1 MTVISLKSAQVREG
15 LTLPYAEA
23 GYPGGTPVVFVHG
36 LGDSWWAFEPLLRR
50 LPAALRGYA
59 PTQRGHGD
67 ADRPPEGYTP
77 EDYAADL
84 VAFLDAVD
92 IDRAVLVASSS
103 GGVAARM
110 VAGSHPDR
118 ISGLVLIG
126 VPGTLEDKPA
136 VTGMREAVEGLS
148 DPVPREFAEEFG
160 SGAVDRPVAR
170 GLVETMIDENLKVPA
185 YVWQET
191 LRGLLDTDL
200 RATLAGILVPT
211 LVIWGDQDDLLPR
224 GDQQTILDA
233 IHGSRLIAYE
243 GAGHDVHWEQPD
255 RVVADLA
262 AFAAHLEHPAD
273 PGTS

>member
-1 MTVISLKSAQVREG
+1 MTVISLKSAVVREG

-50 LPAALRGYA
+50 LPAALHGYA

-92 IDRAVLVASSS
+92 LDRALLVASSS
-103 GGVAARM
+103 GGVHARM
-110 VAGSHPDR
+110 VAGGYPDR

-126 VPGTLEDKPA
+126 VPGTLADKPA
-136 VTGMREAVEGLS
+136 MTGIREAVEGLS
-148 DPVPREFAEEFG
+148 DPVPREFVKDFI
-160 SGAVDRPVAR
+160 SGVVDRPVAR
-170 GLVETMIDENLKVPA
+170 GLVETMIEESLKVPA
-185 YVWQET
+185 FVWKET
-191 LRGLLDTDL
+191 LCGLLDTDL

-211 LVIWGDQDDLLPR
+211 RVIWGDQDDLLPR
-224 GDQQTILDA
+224 SDQQTILDA
-233 IHGSRLIAYE
+233 IHGSRLLAYE
-243 GAGHDVHWEQPD
+243 GAGHVVHWEQPE

-262 AFAAHLEHPAD
+262 AFAAHIEHPAD
-273 PGTS
+273 PDTP

>member
-67 ADRPPEGYTP
+67 ADRPSEGYTP

-84 VAFLDAVD
+84 VAFLDAVA
-92 IDRAVLVASSS
+92 IDRAVLVAASS
-103 GGVAARM
+103 GGVPARM

-136 VTGMREAVEGLS
+136 VTGMREAAEGLS
-148 DPVPREFAEEFG
+148 DPVPREFVEEFV
-160 SGAVDRPVAR
+160 SGEVARPVAR
-170 GLVETMIDENLKVPA
+170 GLVETMIEENLKVPA
-185 YVWQET
+185 YVWRET

-211 LVIWGDQDDLLPR
+211 VVIWGDQDDLLPR

-243 GAGHDVHWEQPD
+243 GVGHDVHWEQPD

-262 AFAAHLEHPAD
+262 AFAAHLAHPAT

>member
-67 ADRPPEGYTP
+67 ADRPSEGYTP

-84 VAFLDAVD
+84 VAFLNAVD

-103 GGVAARM
+103 GGVPARM

-148 DPVPREFAEEFG
+148 DPVSREFVEEFV
-160 SGAVDRPVAR
+160 SGTVDRPVAR

-243 GAGHDVHWEQPD
+243 GVGHDVHWEQPD

-262 AFAAHLEHPAD
+262 AFVAHLEHPAAR
-273 PGTS
+273 GTS

>member
-1 MTVISLKSAQVREG
+1 M
-15 LTLPYAEA
+15 
-23 GYPGGTPVVFVHG
+23 HG

-67 ADRPPEGYTP
+67 ADRPSEGYTP

-84 VAFLDAVD
+84 VAFLDAVA
-92 IDRAVLVASSS
+92 IDRAVLVAASS
-103 GGVAARM
+103 GGVPARM

-148 DPVPREFAEEFG
+148 DPVPREFVEEFV
-160 SGAVDRPVAR
+160 SGAVARPVAR
-170 GLVETMIDENLKVPA
+170 GLVETMIEENLKVPA
-185 YVWQET
+185 YVWRET

-211 LVIWGDQDDLLPR
+211 VVIWGDQDDLLPR

-243 GAGHDVHWEQPD
+243 GVGHDVHWEQPD

-262 AFAAHLEHPAD
+262 AFAAHFAHPAT

>member
-23 GYPGGTPVVFVHG
+23 GYPGGTPVAFVHG

-67 ADRPPEGYTP
+67 ADRPSEGYTP

-103 GGVAARM
+103 GGVPARM
-110 VAGSHPDR
+110 IAGSHPDR

-136 VTGMREAVEGLS
+136 VIGMREAVEGLS
-148 DPVPREFAEEFG
+148 DPVPREFVEEFVC
-160 SGAVDRPVAR
+160 GAVDRPVAR
-170 GLVETMIDENLKVPA
+170 GLVETMIEENLKVPA

-211 LVIWGDQDDLLPR
+211 LVIWGDQDGLLPR
-224 GDQQTILDA
+224 SDQQTILDA

-243 GAGHDVHWEQPD
+243 GVGHDVHWEQPD

-262 AFAAHLEHPAD
+262 AFVAHLEHPAT

>member
-67 ADRPPEGYTP
+67 ADRPSEGYTP
-77 EDYAADL
+77 EDYAADI
-84 VAFLDAVD
+84 VAFLNAVD

-103 GGVAARM
+103 GGVPARM

-148 DPVPREFAEEFG
+148 DPVSREFVKEFV

-170 GLVETMIDENLKVPA
+170 GLVETMIDENVKVPS

-243 GAGHDVHWEQPD
+243 GVGHDVHWEQPD

-262 AFAAHLEHPAD
+262 AFVAHLEHPAA